1 MSAKIEQNRKDIQ
14 QLKNEIEEA
23 QYNAEFANE
32 VIEATLDAATRNELE
47 ERNERR
53 LASISAMVADL
64 NRQMND

>member
-64 NRQMND
+64 NRQMKE